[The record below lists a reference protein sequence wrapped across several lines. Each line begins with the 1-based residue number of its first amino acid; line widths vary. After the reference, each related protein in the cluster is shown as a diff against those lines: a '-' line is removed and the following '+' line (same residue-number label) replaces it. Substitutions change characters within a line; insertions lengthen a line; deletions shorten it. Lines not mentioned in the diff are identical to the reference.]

1 MSVDDKYTYP
11 GSGGVLVNHYNI
23 RDAAKLDQALNAVA
37 SVRWAAMSRE
47 PLPERFDVAQLQA
60 IHRRLFDEIYP
71 FAGQLRDVNAQAM
84 GTGIPYAR
92 HEFIP
97 AQARAIDDALR
108 RDNYLRGMPHDQFVD
123 RLAYHWGE
131 LTALHPMRDGNTRSQ
146 SAFVTQL
153 AAAAG
158 YRIDW
163 ERVDV
168 DELRTVRLQAV
179 ASSERPLADY
189 LRDRVQSHTT
199 QDRSEQREAMTGLTF
214 EQTPRGQQMRSF
226 IDTQRRAFGQDPEGI
241 MRPPTGDAA
250 ASRPRSPGGRS
261 TEQGRGL
268 S

>member
-23 RDAAKLDQALNAVA
+23 RDAEQLDKAVNAIA

-47 PLPERFDVAQLQA
+47 PVPERFDVAQLQA

-71 FAGQLRDVNAQAM
+71 FAGQLRDVDAQAVS
-84 GTGIPYAR
+84 TGIPYSR
-92 HEFIP
+92 PEFIP
-97 AQARAIDDALR
+97 DQARSIDDGLR
-108 RDNYLRGMPHDQFVD
+108 RDNYLRALPHDQFVD

-163 ERVDV
+163 GRVDV
-168 DELRTVRLQAV
+168 DAFRTVRLHAV
-179 ASSERPLADY
+179 ASSARPLADY
-189 LRDRVQSHTT
+189 LRDRVGSFAER
-199 QDRSEQREAMTGLTF
+199 DRAGQHSAISGLSF
-214 EQTPRGQQMRSF
+214 EQTPEGQQMRAL
-226 IDTQRRAFGQDPEGI
+226 IETQRRALGQDPASI
-241 MRPPTGDAA
+241 LRPPSENRSTR
-250 ASRPRSPGGRS
+250 RPRPPESRKSERGVGR
-261 TEQGRGL
+261 
-268 S
+268 

>member
-23 RDAAKLDQALNAVA
+23 RDAEQLDRALNAVA

-47 PLPERFDVAQLQA
+47 PVPERFDVAQLQA

-71 FAGQLRDVNAQAM
+71 FAGQLRDVDAQAV
-84 GTGIPYAR
+84 GTGIPYSR
-92 HEFIP
+92 PEFIV
-97 AQARAIDDALR
+97 AQARTIDDGLR

-153 AAAAG
+153 AAAAD

-163 ERVDV
+163 ERVGV

-189 LRDRVQSHTT
+189 LRDRVESFTAHDQTAQH
-199 QDRSEQREAMTGLTF
+199 DAMTGLSF
-214 EQTPRGQQMRSF
+214 EQTPEGQRLRAL
-226 IDTQRRAFGQDPEGI
+226 IETQRRALGQDPAGI
-241 MRPPTGDAA
+241 LRPPSEERSTR
-250 ASRPRSPGGRS
+250 RPRPPESRS
-261 TEQGRGL
+261 AERGL
-268 S
+268 GQ

>member
-1 MSVDDKYTYP
+1 MSVDDKYTYT

-23 RDAAKLDQALNAVA
+23 RDADQLDKAVNAIA

-71 FAGQLRDVNAQAM
+71 FAGQLRDVDAQAV
-84 GTGIPYAR
+84 GTGIPYSR
-92 HEFIP
+92 PEFIA
-97 AQARAIDDALR
+97 AQARSIDEGLR

-168 DELRTVRLQAV
+168 DELRTVRLHAV
-179 ASSERPLADY
+179 ASSERPFADY
-189 LRDRVQSHTT
+189 LRDRVASVTEH
-199 QDRSEQREAMTGLTF
+199 DRAAQHGATSGLSF
-214 EQTPRGQQMRSF
+214 EQTPEGRQMRAL
-226 IDTQRRAFGQDPEGI
+226 IETQRRALGQDPAGI
-241 MRPPTGDAA
+241 LRPPTGDRGARRRRPPE
-250 ASRPRSPGGRS
+250 SRGSD
-261 TEQGRGL
+261 RGVEL
-268 S
+268 

>member
-23 RDAAKLDQALNAVA
+23 RDAEQLDKALNAVA

-47 PLPERFDVAQLQA
+47 PLPEQFDVAQLQA

-71 FAGQLRDVNAQAM
+71 FAGQLRDVDAQAV
-84 GTGIPYAR
+84 GTGIPYSR
-92 HEFIP
+92 PEFIP
-97 AQARAIDDALR
+97 AQARSIDDGLR
-108 RDNYLRGMPHDQFVD
+108 RDNYLREMPHDKFVD

-163 ERVDV
+163 DRVDV
-168 DELRTVRLQAV
+168 DELRTVRLHAV

-189 LRDRVQSHTT
+189 LRDRVQSFTDH
-199 QDRSEQREAMTGLTF
+199 DRDTHGRLDTGLSF
-214 EQTPRGQQMRSF
+214 EQTSKGQQMRAL
-226 IDTQRRAFGQDPEGI
+226 IETQRRALGQDPAGI
-241 MRPPTGDAA
+241 LRPPSSDRGTRRRRPPE
-250 ASRPRSPGGRS
+250 SRGSD
-261 TEQGRGL
+261 RGVGL
-268 S
+268 

>member
-23 RDAAKLDQALNAVA
+23 RDGEQLDKAVNAIA

-71 FAGQLRDVNAQAM
+71 FAGQLRDVDAQAV
-84 GTGIPYAR
+84 GTGIPYSR
-92 HEFIP
+92 PEFIV
-97 AQARAIDDALR
+97 AQARSIDDGLR
-108 RDNYLRGMPHDQFVD
+108 RDNYLRGMPHDKFVD

-168 DELRTVRLQAV
+168 DELRTVRLHAV

-189 LRDRVQSHTT
+189 LRHRVRSFAERDRAGQHSAI
-199 QDRSEQREAMTGLTF
+199 SGLSF
-214 EQTPRGQQMRSF
+214 EQTPEGQQIRAL
-226 IDTQRRAFGQDPEGI
+226 IETQRRALGQDPASI
-241 MRPPTGDAA
+241 LRPPSEDRSTR
-250 ASRPRSPGGRS
+250 RPRPPESRNN
-261 TEQGRGL
+261 ERGL
-268 S
+268 GR

>member
-1 MSVDDKYTYP
+1 
-11 GSGGVLVNHYNI
+11 
-23 RDAAKLDQALNAVA
+23 VA

-47 PLPERFDVAQLQA
+47 PLPERFNVAQLQA

-71 FAGQLRDVNAQAM
+71 FAGRLRDVDAQAM
-84 GTGIPYAR
+84 GTGIPYSR
-92 HEFIP
+92 PEFIP
-97 AQARAIDDALR
+97 PQARAIDDGLR

-179 ASSERPLADY
+179 ASSERPLASY
-189 LRDRVQSHTT
+189 LRDRVQSFTEH
-199 QDRSEQREAMTGLTF
+199 DRAAQHDAMSGLLF
-214 EQTPRGQQMRSF
+214 EQTPQGQQVRAL
-226 IDTQRRAFGQDPEGI
+226 IETQRRAFGQDPAGI
-241 MRPPTGDAA
+241 LRPPSED
-250 ASRPRSPGGRS
+250 RS
-261 TEQGRGL
+261 TRRRRPPESRSSERGL
-268 S
+268 GRR